1 MKKIGFMGGT
11 FNPLHKGH
19 IALAQAALMQY
30 SLDEVWFVPTGNP
43 PHKSIKGNTT
53 RIQRIEMARMALSK
67 TGESR
72 FLLKEIETASS
83 DYSYSYLTLEKIHL
97 RYPDLKIYFI
107 MGEDSLDYFE
117 NWVRPA
123 DIVKHADILVAVR
136 TSSVEVIEDKL
147 KAINSRMGK
156 CFYPLYCP
164 RVDIS
169 STEIREQAKKGT
181 LTDTYI
187 SKDIIDF
194 IYTHRLY
201 MEDKYAAEDLK
212 PLKKQLKKLLKK
224 TRYEHTLGV
233 MDTAA
238 SLAMC
243 YGYPMYTAMV
253 AGLLHDCAKYMD
265 DEELLKYAKKN
276 HIELTEYEIKA
287 PHLIH
292 AKAGAYMAEKVY
304 GVTDKDILSA
314 IRFHTTGRPDM
325 NLLEKIIFV
334 ADYIEPN
341 RNQAP
346 RLAELR
352 QLAFSNMDLC
362 IALILKDTIEYVNQR
377 EIPLDLNTEETFE
390 YYKNRTEEEI
400 FS

>member
-11 FNPLHKGH
+11 FNPPHKGH

-67 TGESR
+67 TEESR

-164 RVDIS
+164 RVDKLYRD
-169 STEIREQAKKGT
+169 TRAGQKGNPYR
-181 LTDTYI
+181 YI
-187 SKDIIDF
+187 YFKG
-194 IYTHRLY
+194 YYRLY
-201 MEDKYAAEDLK
+201 IYS
-212 PLKKQLKKLLKK
+212 
-224 TRYEHTLGV
+224 
-233 MDTAA
+233 
-238 SLAMC
+238 SLI
-243 YGYPMYTAMV
+243 YG
-253 AGLLHDCAKYMD
+253 
-265 DEELLKYAKKN
+265 
-276 HIELTEYEIKA
+276 
-287 PHLIH
+287 
-292 AKAGAYMAEKVY
+292 
-304 GVTDKDILSA
+304 
-314 IRFHTTGRPDM
+314 R
-325 NLLEKIIFV
+325 
-334 ADYIEPN
+334 
-341 RNQAP
+341 
-346 RLAELR
+346 
-352 QLAFSNMDLC
+352 
-362 IALILKDTIEYVNQR
+362 
-377 EIPLDLNTEETFE
+377 
-390 YYKNRTEEEI
+390 
-400 FS
+400 